1 MRTNYFITGDA
12 IEELKNLP
20 DASVDLIC
28 TDPPYNLGKDYGN
41 NIDWKQWY
49 EYEKFT
55 SDWLTESKRVLKD
68 DGSIYVFMGVKFI
81 ARLFLILQELG
92 FHFNGWITW
101 HYTQGM
107 GRTKGFSPRHEDIL
121 YFTKSDNYVFNI
133 DDIRIPQKYFRER
146 NNMSGANPGDVWEF
160 SHVHYSNPERM
171 NHPTQKP
178 EALIKRIIS
187 ASSNKG
193 NIILDPFVGSGTT
206 CAVADF
212 LDRKWIGV
220 DINPEYI
227 KMSKERIAKKNDT
240 LDSFDIR
247 ELRISRDC
255 KLYNNEQ
262 TRLLE

>member
-1 MRTNYFITGDA
+1 
-12 IEELKNLP
+12 
-20 DASVDLIC
+20 
-28 TDPPYNLGKDYGN
+28 
-41 NIDWKQWY
+41 
-49 EYEKFT
+49 
-55 SDWLTESKRVLKD
+55 
-68 DGSIYVFMGVKFI
+68 
-81 ARLFLILQELG
+81 
-92 FHFNGWITW
+92 
-101 HYTQGM
+101 
-107 GRTKGFSPRHEDIL
+107 
-121 YFTKSDNYVFNI
+121 
-133 DDIRIPQKYFRER
+133 
-146 NNMSGANPGDVWEF
+146 
-160 SHVHYSNPERM
+160 M